1 MFIRRNG
8 DRSEAPAT
16 SGRLLCRL
24 SLEAY
29 VQTSAGSTGRIC
41 VQADELDRL
50 VPELAP
56 SALPTTCVAERDLLA
71 LADREGGDGCQA
83 LLEASS
89 PSSRVPSSSPPVRFI
104 KATASITQVLAAAGE
119 EVEDCSICGEP
130 GEIVIDPEAQDS
142 EAVALRVML
151 VCRLQFLD
159 KTLLPTKCQVVCDN
173 LGPPV

>member
-1 MFIRRNG
+1 M
-8 DRSEAPAT
+8 
-16 SGRLLCRL
+16 
-24 SLEAY
+24 
-29 VQTSAGSTGRIC
+29 
-41 VQADELDRL
+41 
-50 VPELAP
+50 
-56 SALPTTCVAERDLLA
+56 
-71 LADREGGDGCQA
+71 
-83 LLEASS
+83 
-89 PSSRVPSSSPPVRFI
+89 RFI